1 MSRRSYDREFKE
13 EAVKL
18 AEVEGVPQTAANLGV
33 PENTLYRWRSE
44 KKEAGRAAFPGKGQ
58 LKAEN
63 AEVHNLR
70 KELARVKQERDI
82 LKKAL
87 AIFSR
92 G

>member
-1 MSRRSYDREFKE
+1 MSRRNYDREFKR

-18 AEVEGVPQTAANLGV
+18 AEEQGVPQTAFNLGV

-44 KKEAGRAAFPGKGQ
+44 YNQAGQAAFPGKGQ

-63 AEVHNLR
+63 TEVVQLR
-70 KELARVKQERDI
+70 RELVRVKQERDI